1 MLKPVII
8 AACISTGQVQENN
21 SFMKRYFKNIPYFSI
36 ILLLFFLVLPFFDN
50 QCFGQEAGKAS
61 AASETVEAVN
71 NAAASKTQEVSTVQ
85 DILKTPSEFELSKI
99 KDADIAKYIEDSAA
113 IIGADYKKSIA
124 AYCIEIEKEARIRV
138 LVKTEGVKDLNEGQ
152 LKADGFFT
160 EWIRSIGL
168 DKRGILIYAILP
180 EGSAHGKIFIK
191 VGIGLKYLIS
201 KEMGEKILNQ
211 VIIPNNAENKDGKG
225 FMEGVLSIKRMLLD
239 ELARDKNRVTNEP
252 KTFDLGEF
260 LWSYKEVFLV
270 LIIVFFFI
278 YIIFFVERCPKCGGS
293 LKVTKE
299 VLKEPTERTLGLQR
313 KIYVCEKCGLTRRQ
327 KEPIYPSGWLGLKM
341 RLSGTRRN
349 VRVD

>member
-1 MLKPVII
+1 
-8 AACISTGQVQENN
+8 
-21 SFMKRYFKNIPYFSI
+21 MKRYFTQISYI
-36 ILLLFFLVLPFFDN
+36 AILIAIFFFTFTGFN
-50 QCFGQEAGKAS
+50 HCFGQTAS
-61 AASETVEAVN
+61 GSFSVTEENKEIVN
-71 NAAASKTQEVSTVQ
+71 KVAEASKSQ
-85 DILKTPSEFELSKI
+85 DISNNNEASLQQFSHLKDVE
-99 KDADIAKYIEDSAA
+99 IAKYVEDSAS
-113 IIGADYKKSIA
+113 IIGTEYKKPIA
-124 AYCIEIEKEARIRV
+124 GYCMEIEKQARIRV
-138 LVKTEGVKDLNEGQ
+138 LVKTEAVKDLNEGQ
-152 LKADGFFT
+152 LKADGFFA

-180 EGSAHGKIFIK
+180 EGSAHGKILIK

-278 YIIFFVERCPKCGGS
+278 YIVFFVERCPKFGGS

-299 VLKEPTERTLGLQR
+299 VLKESGEKTLGLQR
-313 KIYVCEKCGLTRRQ
+313 KIYVCEKCGLTRRK
-327 KEPIYPSGWLGLKM
+327 KEPIYPAGWSGLKM

>member
-1 MLKPVII
+1 MLNPAITAVFMY
-8 AACISTGQVQENN
+8 TGQVQENN
-21 SFMKRYFKNIPYFSI
+21 SFMKRYFSQISFITFFVCIVAFGVIATVPCLGQTASNSVSVSTDTPKIAHKSI
-36 ILLLFFLVLPFFDN
+36 
-50 QCFGQEAGKAS
+50 
-61 AASETVEAVN
+61 ET
-71 NAAASKTQEVSTVQ
+71 SKTQSISNNQETNLNSFSHLKDS
-85 DILKTPSEFELSKI
+85 DIE
-99 KDADIAKYIEDSAA
+99 KYVVDSAS
-113 IIGADYKKSIA
+113 IIGSDYKKPIA
-124 AYCIEIEKEARIRV
+124 GYCMEIEEQARIRI
-138 LVKTEGVKDLNEGQ
+138 LVKTEVVKDLNEGQ
-152 LKADGFFT
+152 LKADGFFA

-168 DKRGILIYAILP
+168 DKRGILVYAILP
-180 EGSAHGKIFIK
+180 EGSAHGKILIK

-225 FMEGVLSIKRMLLD
+225 FLEGVLSIKRMLLD

-252 KTFDLGEF
+252 KTFDLSEF

-293 LKVTKE
+293 LKITKE
-299 VLKEPTERTLGLQR
+299 VLKEPAEKTLGLQR
-313 KIYVCEKCGLTRRQ
+313 KIYVCEKCGLTRRK
-327 KEPIYPSGWLGLKM
+327 KEPIYPSGLVGLKM

>member
-1 MLKPVII
+1 
-8 AACISTGQVQENN
+8 
-21 SFMKRYFKNIPYFSI
+21 MKRYFTHISYI
-36 ILLLFFLVLPFFDN
+36 CLLFGFFSFILASTN
-50 QCFGQEAGKAS
+50 LAYAQETNKA
-61 AASETVEAVN
+61 AVASETNKTIN
-71 NAAASKTQEVSTVQ
+71 NAVASKTQELSNTQEPSVKPPEQ
-85 DILKTPSEFELSKI
+85 DFSGL
-99 KDADIAKYIEDSAA
+99 KDAEVARYVEDSAS
-113 IIGADYKKSIA
+113 IIGTEYKKPIA
-124 AYCIEIEKEARIRV
+124 GYCMEIEKQARIRV
-138 LVKTEGVKDLNEGQ
+138 LVKTEAVKDLNDGQ
-152 LKADGFFT
+152 LKADGFFA

-180 EGSAHGKIFIK
+180 EGSAHGKILIK

-239 ELARDKNRVTNEP
+239 ELARDKNRVTNSP

-260 LWSYKEVFLV
+260 LWAYKEVFLV

-299 VLKEPTERTLGLQR
+299 VLKEPGEKTLGLQR
-313 KIYVCEKCGLTRRQ
+313 KIYVCEKCGLTRRK
-327 KEPIYPSGWLGLKM
+327 KEPIYPAGWGGLKM

-349 VRVD
+349 VRIE